1 MARIVTES
9 RPVCRAARPGARRSK
24 TRRDAAAAPNPH
36 HPPHFVANWLQ
47 KQRSQSGPP
56 RNRRRYGLLR
66 RVASEPGQRETSRRN
81 QEAAGP
87 RHRNGP
93 GLLEG
98 VSTGEEKI
106 AVQEHRAS
114 DYLKTPQDI
123 AAYLNAAIEEFDG
136 DPRLL
141 MKAFRN
147 VAAAQGG
154 VSELARRAA
163 VDRVGLSRGL
173 SGNRDPR
180 LGTVTKIAAACGV
193 KIQFV
198 A

>member
-1 MARIVTES
+1 M
-9 RPVCRAARPGARRSK
+9 PVK
-24 TRRDAAAAPNPH
+24 
-36 HPPHFVANWLQ
+36 
-47 KQRSQSGPP
+47 
-56 RNRRRYGLLR
+56 
-66 RVASEPGQRETSRRN
+66 
-81 QEAAGP
+81 
-87 RHRNGP
+87 
-93 GLLEG
+93 
-98 VSTGEEKI
+98 
-106 AVQEHRAS
+106 EHRAS
-114 DYLKTPQDI
+114 DCLKTPEDI

-154 VSELARRAA
+154 VSEIARRAA
-163 VDRVGLSRGL
+163 VDRVSLSRGL

>member
-1 MARIVTES
+1 M
-9 RPVCRAARPGARRSK
+9 PV
-24 TRRDAAAAPNPH
+24 
-36 HPPHFVANWLQ
+36 
-47 KQRSQSGPP
+47 KQ
-56 RNRRRYGLLR
+56 
-66 RVASEPGQRETSRRN
+66 
-81 QEAAGP
+81 
-87 RHRNGP
+87 
-93 GLLEG
+93 
-98 VSTGEEKI
+98 
-106 AVQEHRAS
+106 HRAS

-136 DPRLL
+136 DPRFL

-154 VSELARRAA
+154 VSEIARRAS

-180 LGTVTKIAAACGV
+180 LGTVTKIASACGV

>member
-1 MARIVTES
+1 M
-9 RPVCRAARPGARRSK
+9 PVK
-24 TRRDAAAAPNPH
+24 
-36 HPPHFVANWLQ
+36 
-47 KQRSQSGPP
+47 
-56 RNRRRYGLLR
+56 
-66 RVASEPGQRETSRRN
+66 
-81 QEAAGP
+81 
-87 RHRNGP
+87 
-93 GLLEG
+93 
-98 VSTGEEKI
+98 
-106 AVQEHRAS
+106 EHRAS

-123 AAYLNAAIEEFDG
+123 AAFLNAVIEEFDG
-136 DPRLL
+136 DPRML

-173 SGNRDPR
+173 SGKRDPR

-198 A
+198 ASAIP